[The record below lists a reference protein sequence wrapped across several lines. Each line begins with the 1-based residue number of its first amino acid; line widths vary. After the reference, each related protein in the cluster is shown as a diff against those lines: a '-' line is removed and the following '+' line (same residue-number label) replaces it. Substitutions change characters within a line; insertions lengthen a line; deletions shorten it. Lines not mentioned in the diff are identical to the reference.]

1 MGIHFACHHCNHSLH
16 VKDFQGGKRGRCP
29 ECKAPFRIPLKDASH
44 SLALD
49 DSPVNPDALLTFS
62 TSSRTAKASKKSS
75 SAISNDAISNETDT
89 PTKNSTEKSAR
100 PKKATAASQK
110 QSNADQQILNPID
123 KNVPALSEKEMPA
136 ALSAALDAKWFVRPP
151 SGGQFG
157 PASPQLLMEWV
168 AERRVTS
175 DSFLWCEGMPQWQA
189 ATDLIPELVSPESRK
204 PPASKD
210 VSMQVSE
217 QSTTNVIDLLSL
229 ESTGTVA
236 SGLVKKKREQKRRQQ
251 LTVVILL
258 GAVSLIL
265 FGVLI
270 YVLLFRVTASS

>member
-49 DSPVNPDALLTFS
+49 DSPVNPDAMLTFS
-62 TSSRTAKASKKSS
+62 TSSRTSKTSKKSS
-75 SAISNDAISNETDT
+75 SAISIETDV

-100 PKKATAASQK
+100 PKKAKSASQK
-110 QSNADQQILNPID
+110 QSNVDQQTLTPID
-123 KNVPALSEKEMPA
+123 KKVPVLSEKEMPA
-136 ALSAALDAKWFVRPP
+136 ALSASLDAKWFVRPP

-157 PASPQLLMEWV
+157 PASPQLLMEWI

-175 DSFLWCEGMPQWQA
+175 DSYLWCEGMPQWQA
-189 ATDLIPELVSPESRK
+189 ATDLIPELVSPDSRK
-204 PPASKD
+204 PPASTVD
-210 VSMQVSE
+210 SE
-217 QSTTNVIDLLSL
+217 QTTTNLVDVLSL
-229 ESTGTVA
+229 EPTGTVA

-251 LTVVILL
+251 LTAVILL

>member
-49 DSPVNPDALLTFS
+49 DSPVNPDAMLTFS
-62 TSSRTAKASKKSS
+62 TSSRTAKTSKKSS
-75 SAISNDAISNETDT
+75 SVISVETDV
-89 PTKNSTEKSAR
+89 PTKNRSEKSAR
-100 PKKATAASQK
+100 PKKSTAANQK
-110 QSNADQQILNPID
+110 QSNVDPPLRAPID
-123 KNVPALSEKEMPA
+123 NNLPALAEKEMPA
-136 ALSAALDAKWFVRPP
+136 ALSVSLDAKWFVRPP

-157 PASPQLLMEWV
+157 PASPQLLMEWI

-189 ATDLIPELVSPESRK
+189 AIDLIPEFVSPVTRK
-204 PPASKD
+204 PPASMEA
-210 VSMQVSE
+210 SMAGSE
-217 QSTTNVIDLLSL
+217 QTTTNVGDVLSL
-229 ESTGTVA
+229 ESAGTVA

-251 LTVVILL
+251 LTAVVSL

-270 YVLLFRVTASS
+270 YVLLFRVSSSS

>member
-49 DSPVNPDALLTFS
+49 DSHVNPDAMLTFS

-75 SAISNDAISNETDT
+75 SAISIETDL
-89 PTKNSTEKSAR
+89 PTKNSSEKSAR
-100 PKKATAASQK
+100 PKKATTASQK
-110 QSNADQQILNPID
+110 QPNVDQQTLNPID

-157 PASPQLLMEWV
+157 PASPQLLMEWI

-204 PPASKD
+204 PPASI
-210 VSMQVSE
+210 VASE
-217 QSTTNVIDLLSL
+217 QSTTNMVDLLSL

-251 LTVVILL
+251 LTAVILL

-270 YVLLFRVTASS
+270 YVLLFRVAASS

>member
-29 ECKAPFRIPLKDASH
+29 ECKSPFRIPLKDTSH

-49 DSPVNPDALLTFS
+49 DSAVNPEAMLTFS
-62 TSSRTAKASKKSS
+62 TPSKTAKTSKKSS
-75 SAISNDAISNETDT
+75 SAISIETDV
-89 PTKNSTEKSAR
+89 PTKNSNEKSAR
-100 PKKATAASQK
+100 PKKAKAASQK
-110 QSNADQQILNPID
+110 PSNVDPRTRTPID
-123 KNVPALSEKEMPA
+123 NNLPIVSEKEMPA
-136 ALSAALDAKWFVRPP
+136 ALSASLDAKWFVRPP

-157 PASPQLLMEWV
+157 PASPQLLMEWI

-175 DSFLWCEGMPQWQA
+175 DSFLWCEGMSQWRA
-189 ATDLIPELVSPESRK
+189 ATDLIPELVSPDMRK
-204 PPASKD
+204 PPASLET
-210 VSMQVSE
+210 SMAGSE
-217 QSTTNVIDLLSL
+217 QTTTTMGDVLSL
-229 ESTGTVA
+229 EPTGTVA

-251 LTVVILL
+251 LTAVILL

-270 YVLLFRVTASS
+270 YVLLFRVAASS

>member
-44 SLALD
+44 SIALD
-49 DSPVNPDALLTFS
+49 ESPVNPDAMLTFS
-62 TSSRTAKASKKSS
+62 TSSRTAKTSKKSS
-75 SAISNDAISNETDT
+75 SAISIETDV

-100 PKKATAASQK
+100 RKKAMAASQK
-110 QSNADQQILNPID
+110 QSNVDPQTVTPID

-136 ALSAALDAKWFVRPP
+136 ALSASLDAKWFVRPP

-157 PASPQLLMEWV
+157 PASPQLLMEWI

-189 ATDLIPELVSPESRK
+189 ATDLIPELVSPDMRK
-204 PPASKD
+204 PPASLEA
-210 VSMQVSE
+210 SMAGSE
-217 QSTTNVIDLLSL
+217 QTTTNVVEALSL
-229 ESTGTVA
+229 ESAGTVA

-251 LTVVILL
+251 LTAVILL

-270 YVLLFRVTASS
+270 YVLLFRVAASS

>member
-29 ECKAPFRIPLKDASH
+29 ECKAPFRIPLMDASH

-49 DSPVNPDALLTFS
+49 YSPVNPDAMLTFS
-62 TSSRTAKASKKSS
+62 TSSRTAKTSKKSS
-75 SAISNDAISNETDT
+75 SAISIETDV
-89 PTKNSTEKSAR
+89 PTKNSSEKSAR

-110 QSNADQQILNPID
+110 QSNVDQQTLKHID
-123 KNVPALSEKEMPA
+123 KNVPALSEKEMPT

-157 PASPQLLMEWV
+157 PASPQLLMEWI
-168 AERRVTS
+168 AERRVTA

-204 PPASKD
+204 PPTSKE

-229 ESTGTVA
+229 EPTGTVA

-251 LTVVILL
+251 LTAVILL

-270 YVLLFRVTASS
+270 YVLLFRVAASS

>member
-49 DSPVNPDALLTFS
+49 DSPVNPDAMLTFS
-62 TSSRTAKASKKSS
+62 TSSRTAKTSKKSS
-75 SAISNDAISNETDT
+75 SAISIETDA

-100 PKKATAASQK
+100 PKKARSASQK
-110 QSNADQQILNPID
+110 QSNVDQQAITPIN
-123 KNVPALSEKEMPA
+123 KNVTALSEKEMPA
-136 ALSAALDAKWFVRPP
+136 VLSASLDAKWFVRPP

-157 PASPQLLMEWV
+157 PASPQLLMEWI

-204 PPASKD
+204 PPTSKE

-229 ESTGTVA
+229 EPTGTVA

-251 LTVVILL
+251 LTAVILL

-270 YVLLFRVTASS
+270 YVLLFRVAASS

>member
-29 ECKAPFRIPLKDASH
+29 ECKEPFRIPLQDASH

-49 DSPVNPDALLTFS
+49 DSPVNPDAMLTFS
-62 TSSRTAKASKKSS
+62 TPSKTAKTSKKSS
-75 SAISNDAISNETDT
+75 SAISTETDV
-89 PTKNSTEKSAR
+89 PTKTSTDKSTR
-100 PKKATAASQK
+100 RKKATAASQK
-110 QSNADQQILNPID
+110 QSNVDPQTLTPID

-136 ALSAALDAKWFVRPP
+136 ALSASLDAKWFVRPP

-157 PASPQLLMEWV
+157 PASPQLLMEWI

-189 ATDLIPELVSPESRK
+189 ATDLIPELVSPVTRK
-204 PPASKD
+204 PPASLEA
-210 VSMQVSE
+210 SMAGSE
-217 QSTTNVIDLLSL
+217 QTTINVGDVLSL
-229 ESTGTVA
+229 EPTGTIA

-251 LTVVILL
+251 LTAVILL

>member
-49 DSPVNPDALLTFS
+49 DSPATPDAMLTFS
-62 TSSRTAKASKKSS
+62 TSSRTAKTSKKST
-75 SAISNDAISNETDT
+75 SAISIETDV
-89 PTKNSTEKSAR
+89 PAKNRSEKSAR

-110 QSNADQQILNPID
+110 QSNVDPRARTPID
-123 KNVPALSEKEMPA
+123 NNLPALAEKEMPA
-136 ALSAALDAKWFVRPP
+136 ALSASLDAKWFVRPP

-157 PASPQLLMEWV
+157 PASPQLLMEWI

-189 ATDLIPELVSPESRK
+189 ATDLIPELVSPYTRK
-204 PPASKD
+204 PPAS
-210 VSMQVSE
+210 MEASE
-217 QSTTNVIDLLSL
+217 QTTTNVVDVLSL
-229 ESTGTVA
+229 EPTESVA

-251 LTVVILL
+251 LTAVILL

-265 FGVLI
+265 FGVLV
-270 YVLLFRVTASS
+270 YVLLFRVAASS